1 VASAASEQNPAL
13 ALNTPPSSRPCG
25 AATPLPEGNP
35 PVKLIGPQERLAEK
49 RGVSALIVGPTGVGK
64 TSLLR
69 TLNQKMLSKT
79 LFIDIEAGD
88 LPIAGLS
95 VAGVRLRTMQEFTDL
110 ACAIGGPNP
119 ALPPN
124 STYSTAH
131 YHQVSSN
138 PELMRLAEFDVF
150 FVDSLTALGRLS
162 FAHAGQAPETVTDR
176 GKKDVRAVY
185 GIHARNMLS
194 ALNQL
199 QHARGRIVVFVAILD
214 RATDDFGTTT
224 WQPQIE
230 GAKTARE
237 LPGIL
242 DQVIT
247 MTWVDF
253 GAGKPPVRSFVCASP
268 NAWGYPA
275 KDRSGRLDQLEPPHL
290 GKLLEKLISPAIGE

>member
-1 VASAASEQNPAL
+1 M
-13 ALNTPPSSRPCG
+13 
-25 AATPLPEGNP
+25 
-35 PVKLIGPQERLAEK
+35 KLIGPQERLAEK

-150 FVDSLTALGRLS
+150 FVEFPDRVGPAFFRACWTGAGDGHGPRQERRARGLRHPCPQHALG
-162 FAHAGQAPETVTDR
+162 P
-176 GKKDVRAVY
+176 
-185 GIHARNMLS
+185 
-194 ALNQL
+194 
-199 QHARGRIVVFVAILD
+199 
-214 RATDDFGTTT
+214 
-224 WQPQIE
+224 
-230 GAKTARE
+230 
-237 LPGIL
+237 
-242 DQVIT
+242 
-247 MTWVDF
+247 
-253 GAGKPPVRSFVCASP
+253 
-268 NAWGYPA
+268 
-275 KDRSGRLDQLEPPHL
+275 
-290 GKLLEKLISPAIGE
+290 